1 MHRLLV
7 ADRAA
12 ENGPISVM
20 GVIMEYYSHVRAEV
34 PEGTYA
40 GRSAMLDGVCA
51 VSAVQLS

>member
-20 GVIMEYYSHVRAEV
+20 GVIMEYYSMCDPQCWIEF
-34 PEGTYA
+34 
-40 GRSAMLDGVCA
+40 
-51 VSAVQLS
+51 VQCQLFSYHSTV